1 MTPTELP
8 GAPRTGDEM
17 VRVGVLALQGDFEK
31 HAIALRAAE
40 ADVIEVRMPS
50 QLDGLGGLVIPGG
63 ESTTL
68 LKLMEGTTFFEE
80 IPRFHR
86 RGGAIFGTCAGLIL
100 IAKRARNPE
109 QASLGLLDV
118 DVLRNGYGRQVDSFE
133 TTVPVPSLG
142 DPPLPMVFIRA
153 PVIEWVGSAVE
164 VLATHGG
171 RPVLVRSGR
180 ILAATFHPE
189 LTSDLRVHRLFAAM
203 CTRRPG

>member
-1 MTPTELP
+1 M
-8 GAPRTGDEM
+8 
-17 VRVGVLALQGDFEK
+17 GVLALQGDFER
-31 HAIALRAAE
+31 HAIALRAAGT
-40 ADVIEVRMPS
+40 DVTEVRMPS
-50 QLDGLGGLVIPGG
+50 QLDGLSGLVVPGG

-68 LKLMEGTTFFEE
+68 LKLMEGTTFCDD

-86 RGGAIFGTCAGLIL
+86 SGGAVFGTCAGLIL

-109 QASLGLLDV
+109 QASLGLLDA

-133 TTVPVPSLG
+133 TTVSVPCLG
-142 DPPLPMVFIRA
+142 EPQLPMVFIRA
-153 PVIEWVGSAVE
+153 PIIESVGPAVE

-203 CTRRPG
+203 CGPQLAVDDLLRQREERN